1 MKRYFL
7 SALVAIGA
15 WMALPQS
22 LQARVCASPEHCSVA
37 VPDDPPAQEEQQK
50 PDEGTETVT
59 QPQPDGT
66 IKIITTTVVKHEDGS
81 TTTTVATKY
90 LRP

>member
-1 MKRYFL
+1 MKKYFL

-22 LQARVCASPEHCSVA
+22 LQACVCASPEHCSVA

-50 PDEGTETVT
+50 PDEGTKTVT
-59 QPQPDGT
+59 YPQPDGS
-66 IKIITTTVVKHEDGS
+66 IKIITTTVVNNEDGS
-81 TTTTVATKY
+81 TTKTTTIKY
-90 LRP
+90 YFP